1 MAASSRTL
9 FLSLSTRPG
18 VQNAETARCR
28 KEKFFARRCR
38 VAVFSRAKT
47 KSAGLAYIWPL
58 LIITDNICNRRGWRE
73 IIIFLRL

>member
-9 FLSLSTRPG
+9 FLQVDVASATVCKMRRRRREG
-18 VQNAETARCR
+18 
-28 KEKFFARRCR
+28 KFFAPRCR

-47 KSAGLAYIWPL
+47 KSVGLAYIWPL

>member
-28 KEKFFARRCR
+28 KEKFFAPRCR
-38 VAVFSRAKT
+38 VARSPGGTGAENAR
-47 KSAGLAYIWPL
+47 
-58 LIITDNICNRRGWRE
+58 D
-73 IIIFLRL
+73 IIIGPEVDDRWSLKG